1 MASYNYNEF
10 GQIAH
15 DGSDRS
21 AKIELDLM
29 HQWQSLFLQ
38 TEDALVHESNRLVS
52 FFLHLHPLFIF
63 SSWL

>member
-52 FFLHLHPLFIF
+52 YFLRLHPLFIF
-63 SSWL
+63 SIWF